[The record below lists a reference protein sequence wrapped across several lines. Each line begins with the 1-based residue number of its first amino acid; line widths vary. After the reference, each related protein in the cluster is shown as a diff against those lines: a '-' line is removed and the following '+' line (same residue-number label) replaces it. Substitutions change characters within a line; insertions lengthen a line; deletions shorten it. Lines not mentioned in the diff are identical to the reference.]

1 MRKLVFSLA
10 FVLLAA
16 GLASTPA
23 EAGFNVGA
31 SYTDTTVEET
41 GNFKADDNNYK
52 IFAGWRFFERQW
64 FGVEAQYVDFGKFSD
79 QGTNAEA
86 TGFGVYALVSLK
98 LWRFDLFGKAGV
110 SSWDTK
116 ISTDPDEDG
125 TDPSYGVGV
134 AFRITQR
141 LYVRAEW
148 ETFEFDKAD
157 ADMASLGVDF
167 RF

>member
-1 MRKLVFSLA
+1 MRKLLFALTLA
-10 FVLLAA
+10 FLVA

-23 EAGFNVGA
+23 MAGFNVGA
-31 SYTDTTVEET
+31 AFTDTELELS
-41 GNFKADDNNYK
+41 GFNADDNNYK

-64 FGVEAQYVDFGKFSD
+64 FGVEAQYTDFGDFSG
-79 QGTNAEA
+79 QGANAEA

-98 LWRFDLFGKAGV
+98 VWRFDFFGKAGV
-110 SSWDTK
+110 SAWDTK
-116 ISTDPDEDG
+116 VSNKADLDG
-125 TDPSYGVGV
+125 TDPAYGVGI
-134 AFRITQR
+134 AFRITKR

-148 ETFEFDKAD
+148 ETFEFDTAD